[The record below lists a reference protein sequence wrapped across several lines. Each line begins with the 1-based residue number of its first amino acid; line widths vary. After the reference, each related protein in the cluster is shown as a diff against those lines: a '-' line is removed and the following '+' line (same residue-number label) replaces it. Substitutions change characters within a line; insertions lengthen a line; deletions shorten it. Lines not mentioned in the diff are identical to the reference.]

1 MAAPQ
6 ALTKDEYTVGWIC
19 ALPLEMAA
27 ARCMLDEIHP
37 NLQEQDS
44 ADHNCYVLGRIQNHN
59 IVVAILPAGIYGT
72 TPAATVCKDMLR
84 TFKSIRFG
92 LMVGIGGGVPSATN
106 DIRLGDVVVSQ
117 PNGTSGGVIQYDRG
131 KTVQDGE
138 FRRTGALNSPPTVLL
153 AALARLQAEHET
165 SPSKIPQ
172 YLSEVMEKYPRMK
185 REYAYQGASN
195 DRLYQASYDHPG
207 SAATCEECDHAQE
220 IRRDPREDAEPWI
233 HYGNIASGN
242 QVIKHG
248 TTRERLRQDLDV
260 LCFEMEAAGLMS
272 GFPCLVIRGI
282 CDYSDSHKNKRWQKY
297 AAATAAG
304 FAKELLC
311 GISAELIRRERT
323 ILQVSGKQR

>member
-1 MAAPQ
+1 MAALQ
-6 ALTKDEYTVGWIC
+6 ALTKDEYNVGWIC

-27 ARCMLDEIHP
+27 ARGMLDEIHP
-37 NLQEQDS
+37 DLQEQDS
-44 ADHNCYVLGRIQNHN
+44 ADHSSYMLGRIQNHN
-59 IVVAILPAGIYGT
+59 VVVAILPAGIYGT

-92 LMVGIGGGVPSATN
+92 LMVGIGGGAPSAIN
-106 DIRLGDVVVSQ
+106 DIRLVDVVVSQ

-131 KTVQDGE
+131 KTVQEGE

-153 AALARLQAEHET
+153 AALGRLQAEHEVN
-165 SPSKIPQ
+165 PNKIPQ
-172 YLSEVMEKYPRMK
+172 YLSEMMEKYPRMR

-195 DRLYQASYDHPG
+195 DHLYQAAYDHPDP
-207 SAATCEECDHAQE
+207 AATCEECDHAQE
-220 IRRDPREDAEPWI
+220 IRRDPREDAEPRI

-248 TTRERLRQDLDV
+248 ATRERLRQDLDV

-272 GFPCLVIRGI
+272 SFPCLVIRGI
-282 CDYSDSHKNKRWQKY
+282 CDYSDSHKNKRWQRY

-311 GISAELIRRERT
+311 GMSAELIRRERS
-323 ILQVSGKQR
+323 ILQVSGK

>member
-1 MAAPQ
+1 MTTPQ

-27 ARCMLDEIHP
+27 ARGMLDEIHP
-37 NLQEQDS
+37 DLQAQDS

-59 IVVAILPAGIYGT
+59 IVVVILPAGVYGT
-72 TPAATVCKDMLR
+72 TPAAATCKDMLR

-92 LMVGIGGGVPSATN
+92 LMVGIGGGVPSAIN

-117 PNGTSGGVIQYDRG
+117 PNGISGGVIQYDRG

-153 AALARLQAEHET
+153 AALARLQAEHEVN
-165 SPSKIPQ
+165 PNKIPQ
-172 YLSEVMEKYPRMK
+172 YLSEMMEKYPRMR

-195 DRLYQASYDHPG
+195 DHLYQAAYDHPDP
-207 SAATCEECDHAQE
+207 AATCEECDHAQE
-220 IRRDPREDAEPWI
+220 IRRDPREDTEPRI

-242 QVIKHG
+242 QVIKQG
-248 TTRERLRQDLDV
+248 ATRERLRQDLEV
-260 LCFEMEAAGLMS
+260 LCFEMEAAGLMLD
-272 GFPCLVIRGI
+272 FPCLVIRGI
-282 CDYSDSHKNKRWQKY
+282 CDYSDSHKNKRWQRY

-304 FAKELLC
+304 FTKELLC
-311 GISAELIRRERT
+311 GMSAELIRRERS
-323 ILQVSGKQR
+323 ILQVSGK